1 MSVQSLEFYDLLG
14 GHQGD
19 HSNMPGSMNMNQNNM
34 DMNQNNMGMNQN
46 NMGMDQNN
54 MGMNQ
59 GNMEMNQNNMNQG
72 NMNQDFNQNTGSN
85 MMTTNSRSSSD
96 YLLFDFS
103 GFSLFGKLMISG
115 LVHLF
120 FIIIFAFIYF
130 SLKGEENFEGLGSNA
145 TFLDC
150 LYFAMTTSSTV
161 GYGDIAP
168 KSQTAR
174 LLVMVHQFI
183 VLMEVIFTL
192 APRD

>member
-46 NMGMDQNN
+46 MGMDQNN
-54 MGMNQ
+54 MEMNQ

-72 NMNQDFNQNTGSN
+72 FNQNTGSN

-96 YLLFDFS
+96 YLLFDLS

-115 LVHLF
+115 LIHLM

-130 SLKGEENFEGLGSNA
+130 SLKGEEHFEGLGNDAS
-145 TFLDC
+145 FLDC

-161 GYGDIAP
+161 GYGDISP